1 MDDTYLNTKQILLV
15 DDEPELLE
23 FLQMM
28 LKEDGYIN
36 ISAATTVQ
44 TALELVGHISPD
56 LAILDIMLPDG
67 EGYEIAEVIMK
78 RFHIPVIFLTA
89 KSEDQD
95 QIRGLSLGAD
105 DYILKPFLPEAFLL
119 KIRAMLRRCYKSE
132 NPLVNLAGC
141 SIDFQKA
148 EVVKEG
154 EHIALTAKEYEILKA
169 LVLNANRILT
179 IDALCEAAWGDNIFG
194 YEKPLIAHIRRIR
207 EKIERVPSKPE
218 SLLTVKGLGYK
229 LIVQDRR

>member
-23 FLQMM
+23 FLQMI

>member
-23 FLQMM
+23 FLQMI

-169 LVLNANRILT
+169 LLLNANRILT

>member
-23 FLQMM
+23 FLQMI

-36 ISAATTVQ
+36 ISAATTVR

-67 EGYEIAEVIMK
+67 DGYEIAEVIMK

-207 EKIERVPSKPE
+207 EKIERVPSKPD

>member
-1 MDDTYLNTKQILLV
+1 MDDTYLNTKHILLV

-23 FLQMM
+23 FLQMI
-28 LKEDGYIN
+28 LREDGYVN
-36 ISAATTVQ
+36 ISTATSVQ
-44 TALELVGHISPD
+44 TALELVRHISPE

-67 EGYEIAEVIMK
+67 EGYEIAKVIMK

-95 QIRGLSLGAD
+95 QIKGLSLGAD

-119 KIRAMLRRCYKSE
+119 KIRAMLRRCYKAE
-132 NPLVNLAGC
+132 NSLVNLAGC
-141 SIDFQKA
+141 SIDFEKA

-154 EHIALTAKEYEILKA
+154 GHIDLTAKEHEILKA
-169 LVLNANRILT
+169 LVQNANRILT

-194 YEKPLIAHIRRIR
+194 YEKPLIAHICRIR
-207 EKIERVPSKPE
+207 EKIERNPSKPE

>member
-23 FLQMM
+23 FLQMI

-36 ISAATTVQ
+36 LSAATTVQ
-44 TALELVGHISPD
+44 TALELVEHISPD

-119 KIRAMLRRCYKSE
+119 KIRAMLRRCYKTD

-154 EHIALTAKEYEILKA
+154 EHIALTAKEYEILKV
-169 LVLNANRILT
+169 LLLNANRILT